1 MNISRKLW
9 TAVGTAVLILIPGQ
23 GTAQELEAAC
33 DAIGSGG
40 MGAWTEQRVENAS
53 GVMNYRFALVTS
65 RGATWYEIKA
75 ANPQGTSILQLEVPG
90 FPFRPDQIR
99 SAVMKTGAAPAV
111 TIPDALLRQ
120 YQGTAESGPL
130 SDLEALCRT
139 AEVIGS
145 EDVTVAGGSFQTTH
159 LRFPANGN
167 NMWVAADVPFGI
179 VRGEIEGLGTLEL
192 VSFGSGATG
201 SIAETPL
208 TLPGWGGQ

>member
-1 MNISRKLW
+1 MCNSRRFW
-9 TAVGTAVLILIPGQ
+9 TAVGAAALALTPTP
-23 GTAQELEAAC
+23 GTAQDLETAC
-33 DAIGSGG
+33 DAIGNDAV
-40 MGAWTEQRVENAS
+40 GARTEQRVES
-53 GVMNYRFALVTS
+53 TSEVVDYRFALVTS

-120 YQGTAESGPL
+120 YQGTAQSGPL

-159 LRFPANGN
+159 LRFPVNGN
-167 NMWVAADVPFGI
+167 NMWVTGDVPFGI

-192 VSFGSGATG
+192 LSFGSDATG

-208 TLPGWGGQ
+208 SLPNWGN